1 MGPPDAGGLPR
12 SRSERAWAP
21 CRVDGTM
28 VDYANVR
35 QAERI
40 LTLARGG
47 PQFRGLRLGLA
58 TLAEPASVANRVRR
72 TYCKTRNTR
81 AENRSV
87 EGYFSPTPDQKG
99 GPTLKSYLMCVNA
112 DPA

>member
-12 SRSERAWAP
+12 SRSERAGAP

-40 LTLARGG
+40 LTLARAR
-47 PQFRGLRLGLA
+47 P
-58 TLAEPASVANRVRR
+58 TVPWVAVGA
-72 TYCKTRNTR
+72 C
-81 AENRSV
+81 
-87 EGYFSPTPDQKG
+87 
-99 GPTLKSYLMCVNA
+99 
-112 DPA
+112 DPR